1 MAQIVLTEEQAR
13 LVNGTGPVEV
23 RDNQG
28 RLLGHIEPL
37 SVSADEIAEMKWRA
51 ATSKKWYTGEQVRRN
66 LQALEAAEKQRGSLS
81 ASEAH
86 ELLDRIREQEA

>member
-13 LVNGTGPVEV
+13 LVDGAGSVEV

-28 RLLGHIEPL
+28 RVLGHVEPL
-37 SVSADEIAEMKWRA
+37 GISAEEIAEMKRRA
-51 ATSKKWYTGEQVRRN
+51 ATSKEWYTGEQVRRH
-66 LQALEAAEKQRGSLS
+66 LKALEAAEKQRGSLS
-81 ASEAH
+81 VSEAP